1 MFVEFEEKTIQ
12 HWFTYF
18 QIVSKYL
25 NYFMTQPLIL
35 FLTIS
40 VSDN

>member
-25 NYFMTQPLIL
+25 NYFMTQPLNII
-35 FLTIS
+35 FDHFSI
-40 VSDN
+40 